1 MQSII
6 ILFCLQIHTFLSTW
20 NRLISVTKH
29 NNQERDIMEA
39 REIYYS
45 LWEWSTQLWTHTATI
60 TCLLIYVLK
69 QPKMY
74 KVGKIRLAVIV
85 IVKLVHSE
93 GTFCLHWMLWPLC
106 DILLAASLR
115 ALGKGST
122 LMLVGVGLRCS
133 LSFLMLPFH
142 SSQLWSRNHQ
152 SLRAVKLIKEGGT
165 NHKTQPKAAKTS
177 ACVWNTNISEIL
189 MIPLWNNQFTWLE
202 VHGKTKQNN
211 PQTWIVRFSEY
222 NICPH
227 SVVHILYPYPNL
239 ESAGRLSESIKT
251 TQTCNTGKKNLLKT
265 YKIKQ
270 G

>member
-6 ILFCLQIHTFLSTW
+6 ILICLQIHTFLSTW

-29 NNQERDIMEA
+29 NNQERDIMDA

-45 LWEWSTQLWTHTATI
+45 LWEWSIQLWTHTATI

-85 IVKLVHSE
+85 IVKLVHFE

-122 LMLVGVGLRCS
+122 LMLAGVGLRCS

-142 SSQLWSRNHQ
+142 SSQLWSKYHQ

-165 NHKTQPKAAKTS
+165 NHKTQPKLQKQVHVFEMQILVRFRWS
-177 ACVWNTNISEIL
+177 LCEIISSL
-189 MIPLWNNQFTWLE
+189 GWKCMA
-202 VHGKTKQNN
+202 KQNK
-211 PQTWIVRFSEY
+211 TTHKLELSGSLSIIF
-222 NICPH
+222 
-227 SVVHILYPYPNL
+227 VHIL
-239 ESAGRLSESIKT
+239 LSTFCTHILTWS
-251 TQTCNTGKKNLLKT
+251 QQGGFLWVLKPH
-265 YKIKQ
+265 KM
-270 G
+270 